1 MQLTGGYT
9 NYGQDIGILMLDTVF
24 PRMVGDIGN
33 ARTFPFPVR
42 YKVVRGALPTRVV
55 EQNDSR
61 LLAAFVEGAR
71 ELAADGVK
79 AVTTS
84 CGFLAVFQR
93 ELAAAVDIP
102 VITSSLLQV
111 PAVEKTLGPAQKIVI
126 VTANS
131 ERLSPR
137 HLTGAGIDSDR
148 DRHIIFGLEDKE
160 EFYTTFV
167 RQKTTLDVAALQS
180 EMEEAAREIRDRF
193 PDAGAL
199 VLECTN
205 LPPFRRI
212 FARVCG
218 RPVYDI
224 LSLIG
229 TLKFARGPA
238 GAADAW
244 QNPAEP
250 LPAGSHPG

>member
-1 MQLTGGYT
+1 MKLTGGYT

-24 PRMVGDIGN
+24 PRLVGDIGN

-42 YKVVRGALPTRVV
+42 YKIVRGALPTRVV
-55 EQNDSR
+55 EQNDER
-61 LLAAFVEGAR
+61 LLAAFIEGAR

-79 AVTTS
+79 AITTS
-84 CGFLAVFQR
+84 CGFLAVYQR
-93 ELAAAVDIP
+93 ELAAAVDVP
-102 VITSSLLQV
+102 VFTSSLLQV
-111 PAVEKTLGPAQKIVI
+111 PVVEKTLEPGRPVII
-126 VTANS
+126 VTANR
-131 ERLSPR
+131 ERLTPR
-137 HLTGAGIDSDR
+137 HLAGAGIEYG
-148 DRHIIFGLEDKE
+148 RHIIFGLEDKP

-167 RQKTTLDVAALQS
+167 RQKTTLDVALLQR
-180 EMEEAAREIRDRF
+180 EMEEAAREIASRF
-193 PDAGAL
+193 PAAGAL

-229 TLKFARGPA
+229 TLEFARGPESP
-238 GAADAW
+238 GDAW
-244 QNPAEP
+244 QNPVEP
-250 LPAGSHPG
+250 LPGAAFSADI

>member
-1 MQLTGGYT
+1 MKLTGGYT
-9 NYGQDIGILMLDTVF
+9 NYGQDLGILMLDTVF
-24 PRMVGDIGN
+24 PRLVGDIGN

-42 YKVVRGALPTRVV
+42 YKVVRGALPARVV
-55 EQNDSR
+55 EQNDGR
-61 LLAAFVEGAR
+61 LLAAFIDGAR

-102 VITSSLLQV
+102 VLTSSLLQV
-111 PAVEKTLGPAQKIVI
+111 PAVEKSLGPEQKLVI

-131 ERLSPR
+131 ERLTAR
-137 HLTGAGIDSDR
+137 HLAGAGIESG
-148 DRHIIFGLEDKE
+148 RHIIFGLEDKP
-160 EFYTTFV
+160 EFYATFV
-167 RQKTTLDVAALQS
+167 RQKTALDVAALQN
-180 EMEEAAREIRDRF
+180 EMEQAAREISDSF

-212 FARVCG
+212 FARVTG

-229 TLKFARGPA
+229 TLEFARGPA

-250 LPAGSHPG
+250 LFAGVVPADI

>member
-1 MQLTGGYT
+1 MKLTGGYT
-9 NYGQDIGILMLDTVF
+9 NYGQDLGILMLDTVF
-24 PRMVGDIGN
+24 PRLVGDIGN

-55 EQNDSR
+55 EQNDGR

-102 VITSSLLQV
+102 VLTSSLLQV
-111 PAVEKTLGPAQKIVI
+111 PAVEKTLGPAQNIVI

-137 HLTGAGIDSDR
+137 HLAAVGIESG
-148 DRHIIFGLEDKE
+148 RHVIFGLEDKP
-160 EFYTTFV
+160 EFYGTFV
-167 RQKTTLDVAALQS
+167 RQKTTLDVAALQQ
-180 EMEEAAREIRDRF
+180 EMAEAAREIRDRF
-193 PDAGAL
+193 PAAGAL

-212 FARVCG
+212 FASISG

-229 TLKFARGPA
+229 TLEFARGPA
-238 GAADAW
+238 GEPDAW

-250 LPAGSHPG
+250 LPAGSDSG

>member
-1 MQLTGGYT
+1 MKLTGGYT

-55 EQNDSR
+55 EQNDGQ
-61 LLAAFVEGAR
+61 LLAAFIEGAR
-71 ELAADGVK
+71 ELETDGVK
-79 AVTTS
+79 AITTS

-93 ELAAAVDIP
+93 ELAAAVGVP
-102 VITSSLLQV
+102 VLTSSLLQV
-111 PAVEKTLGPAQKIVI
+111 PVVEKTLEPGRPIVI
-126 VTANS
+126 VTANR
-131 ERLSPR
+131 ERLTPR
-137 HLTGAGIDSDR
+137 HLAGAGIESG
-148 DRHIIFGLEDKE
+148 RHILFGLEDKP

-167 RQKTTLDVAALQS
+167 RQKPTLDVALLQR

-212 FARVCG
+212 FARITG
-218 RPVYDI
+218 RPTFDI

-229 TLKFARGPA
+229 TLEFARGPA
-238 GAADAW
+238 NAGDAW
-244 QNPAEP
+244 QNPVEP
-250 LPAGSHPG
+250 IPADGDSG